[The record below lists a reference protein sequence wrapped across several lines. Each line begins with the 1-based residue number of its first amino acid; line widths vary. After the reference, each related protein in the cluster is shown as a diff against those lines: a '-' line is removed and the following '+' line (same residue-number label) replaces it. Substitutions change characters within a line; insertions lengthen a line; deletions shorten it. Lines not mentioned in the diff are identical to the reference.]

1 MVRTAPGF
9 MLGRARRWASGRF
22 RREAG
27 ISLPRL
33 LFDCLQGH
41 LRFDGITLT
50 SHHFMSPEETRTPVG
65 QERLA
70 ACVFRLPYRGEMVP
84 MCRMNAEGVRE
95 RFYAE
100 ILAGGAP
107 QARVRTLLP
116 VV

>member
-1 MVRTAPGF
+1 V
-9 MLGRARRWASGRF
+9 RRWSSERS

-33 LFDCLQGH
+33 ILASLRGR

-50 SHHFMSPEETRTPVG
+50 SHHFMSPEETRSPVG

-70 ACVFRLPYRGEMVP
+70 ACVFRLPYKGEMVP

-100 ILAGGAP
+100 ILTGKSAEGPAP
-107 QARVRTLLP
+107 SRLP